1 MFEHPYWWDTVPA
14 LRLRPEGAGTMT
26 PPVAGGERA
35 TDERYNGS
43 QESAIEPG
51 SRFDVVI
58 VGAGY
63 TGLAAG
69 RQLAR
74 TGASVLIVDRE
85 QVGWGASS
93 RNGGQVL
100 TGLKVDPAALV
111 ARYGEVRARQ
121 LFDAARASV
130 ERLELLI
137 AEESIDCEYRR
148 SGHVQAACKPSH
160 FAAFARERAL
170 LAGVFRHR
178 VELLSRTE

>member
-1 MFEHPYWWDTVPA
+1 MSSSLRHANRRPPQAMFEYPYWWDTVPA
-14 LRLRPEGAGTMT
+14 LHLRPDNRVTAPAFNAEGAEG
-26 PPVAGGERA
+26 
-35 TDERYNGS
+35 
-43 QESAIEPG
+43 G

-100 TGLKVDPAALV
+100 TGL
-111 ARYGEVRARQ
+111 
-121 LFDAARASV
+121 
-130 ERLELLI
+130 
-137 AEESIDCEYRR
+137 
-148 SGHVQAACKPSH
+148 
-160 FAAFARERAL
+160 
-170 LAGVFRHR
+170 
-178 VELLSRTE
+178 